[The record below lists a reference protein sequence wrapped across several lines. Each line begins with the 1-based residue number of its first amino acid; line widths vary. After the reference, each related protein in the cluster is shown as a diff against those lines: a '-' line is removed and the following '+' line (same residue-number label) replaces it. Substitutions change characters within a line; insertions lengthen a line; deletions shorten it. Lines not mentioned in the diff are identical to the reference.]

1 MRAQLPWSQQIDL
14 VLKNALFWHLAFWE
28 WIGSAAVFLFLLSSA
43 LFLPEQ
49 TSGLRGRRQT
59 EKTLDVDCRQIVDRK
74 SAI

>member
-1 MRAQLPWSQQIDL
+1 MFVTD
-14 VLKNALFWHLAFWE
+14 NACSIAVVPTNRPGFWE